1 MVVKLKEIFQ
11 YTHQTLE
18 SDSED
23 EIQSSQRAPE
33 VPCSQA
39 STADTCKSSRSG
51 DYTQLKATAGLGTQR
66 SKGPSQSKSPQH
78 QRRQLSESISHPSR
92 LQAGELPSGPGADTQ
107 LPASQ
112 ESMATSADGSD
123 NSFCSQR

>member
-1 MVVKLKEIFQ
+1 MVLKLKEIFQ

-23 EIQSSQRAPE
+23 EIQSSQIPLE

-39 STADTCKSSRSG
+39 PITDTCKPSRSG
-51 DYTQLKATAGLGTQR
+51 GHSQLKATAGLGTQR
-66 SKGPSQSKSPQH
+66 SKGPTKSKSH
-78 QRRQLSESISHPSR
+78 QYQKKQLSESISHSGR
-92 LQAGELPSGPGADTQ
+92 LPARELPAGPDGDTQ

-112 ESMATSADGSD
+112 ESVATSVDGSD
-123 NSFCSQR
+123 NSFSSQR